1 MLSDLY
7 AVAKWAG
14 IVFAV
19 LAVIALVTIV
29 LRLVRTPRQHVLGP
43 GIALVV
49 AAALCAG
56 SFAFLSTRVVHIRL
70 DSIKEIGLELRHDGL
85 RTNALRYD
93 TTVSITATLKAPGF
107 LHHIV
112 ADLVHKTTTVD
123 TQVAVYG
130 LIDFTTVDAKVATVD
145 RQARTITFSLPD
157 PQVGPNTTYI
167 ASVNGVQEH
176 EGPVTA
182 VANDVTGFIGSLF
195 GLPVVSVN
203 PEPELMLAETRALA
217 HARRSVALASC
228 GKEEIVSQ
236 LTGIFQ
242 LVPAYRGFSVVV
254 HWPVPPDPKIN
265 CAALQQEFIRSGS

>member
-1 MLSDLY
+1 M
-7 AVAKWAG
+7 AKWAG

-242 LVPAYRGFSVVV
+242 LVPAYRGYSVVV

-265 CAALQQEFIRSGS
+265 CAALQHEFIQSGS

>member
-19 LAVIALVTIV
+19 LVVIALVTIV
-29 LRLVRTPRQHVLGP
+29 LRLVRTPRQRVLGP
-43 GIALVV
+43 GVALVV
-49 AAALCAG
+49 TAALCAG

-70 DSIKEIGLELRHDGL
+70 DSIKEIGLEIRHDGL

-93 TTVSITATLKAPGF
+93 TTVSITATLRAPGF

-112 ADLVHKTTTVD
+112 SDLVHKTTTVN

-157 PQVGPNTTYI
+157 PQVGLNTTYI
-167 ASVNGVQEH
+167 SSVNGVQEH

-182 VANDVTGFIGSLF
+182 VADDVTGFIGSLF

-217 HARRSVALASC
+217 HARRSVALESC
-228 GKEEIVSQ
+228 GKEEIGSQ
-236 LTGIFQ
+236 LTGIFH
-242 LVPAYRGFSVVV
+242 LVPAYRGYSVVV
-254 HWPVPPDPKIN
+254 HWPVPPDPRIN
-265 CAALQQEFIRSGS
+265 CAALQREFVGSGS